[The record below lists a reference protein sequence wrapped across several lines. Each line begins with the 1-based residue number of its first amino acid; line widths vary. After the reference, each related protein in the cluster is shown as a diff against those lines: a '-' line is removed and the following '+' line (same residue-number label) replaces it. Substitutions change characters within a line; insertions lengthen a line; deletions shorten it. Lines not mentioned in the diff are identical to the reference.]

1 MDHLAEQA
9 VDAINDVAGTHPG
22 ARAAHA
28 KGTVLA
34 GTFTPAGSGLTRAAH
49 MQQEPVRV
57 TARFSNGGGDP
68 GVPDYAREGRG
79 LAVKFYLP
87 DGSRT
92 DVVALSLPCFIVRTP
107 EDFVAF
113 TRARKPD
120 PATGQPDLE
129 KVGAFV
135 ADHPEAIPAIQATL
149 GTEPPESYATVTY
162 NSIHAFRW
170 IAPDGSEC
178 FVRYRFEPEAG
189 ERSIRDEEA
198 KERGWDYLQEE
209 IAERESAAF
218 RLFVVV
224 AEAGDPVDDPTVAW
238 PEEREHVE
246 VGRLVLAGPDPEREH
261 GDDILVFDPTRLTDG
276 IELSE
281 DPILIFRPR
290 AYSVSVARRAGV

>member
-120 PATGQPDLE
+120 AATGQPDLE

-135 ADHPEAIPAIQATL
+135 ADHPEAILEPTSSSTTSRVPCGASGVATSGGGVRSLPQPA
-149 GTEPPESYATVTY
+149 
-162 NSIHAFRW
+162 R
-170 IAPDGSEC
+170 
-178 FVRYRFEPEAG
+178 
-189 ERSIRDEEA
+189 
-198 KERGWDYLQEE
+198 
-209 IAERESAAF
+209 
-218 RLFVVV
+218 
-224 AEAGDPVDDPTVAW
+224 
-238 PEEREHVE
+238 
-246 VGRLVLAGPDPEREH
+246 
-261 GDDILVFDPTRLTDG
+261 
-276 IELSE
+276 
-281 DPILIFRPR
+281 
-290 AYSVSVARRAGV
+290 ARRATAMSGGRGTRPRLPGVSPRVGVEVDVLEPLGGQMRVELGRGDVGVAEHLLQGAQVAAARQQVRRERVAQRVRAHLCSSPALRAWRCTIL